1 MANLSDD
8 IRFYYKQNWQLL
20 KSICNEIHGLN
31 FVTLFRVANNYKS
44 LNYKIS
50 HEKKVLNLQNSND

>member
-1 MANLSDD
+1 MKYTVW
-8 IRFYYKQNWQLL
+8 I
-20 KSICNEIHGLN
+20 

-50 HEKKVLNLQNSND
+50 HEKKVLNLQNAND

>member
-1 MANLSDD
+1 MTNLLDD
-8 IRFYYKQNWQLL
+8 IRFYYKQNWQR
-20 KSICNEIHGLN
+20 
-31 FVTLFRVANNYKS
+31 FVMEYTVWIFATLFHAANNYKS